1 MNSSRQNHQHNA
13 RTALH
18 TLRTAFLVATLSA
31 AMLLTACGGGGQ
43 AEPEQAKAPE
53 ITRLHK
59 LGVNNTAAGAA
70 SDSTAVQVNV
80 DTRALISKV
89 SLVST
94 VDQSSVALAFKAD
107 GNSLTVQLPNAL
119 ANAAAGTWMLVVT
132 DDAGLASAAALLNL
146 NQNQ

>member
-1 MNSSRQNHQHNA
+1 MNTSRHNRNA
-13 RTALH
+13 RTALNA
-18 TLRTAFLVATLSA
+18 LRSAFLAATLGT
-31 AMLLTACGGGGQ
+31 AMMLTACGGGSQ

-59 LGVNNTAAGAA
+59 LGVNNATAGAA
-70 SDSTAVQVNV
+70 GDSTAVQIQV

-94 VDQSSVALAFKAD
+94 IDQSTVALPFKAD
-107 GNSLTVQLPNAL
+107 GSSLTVQVPHTC
-119 ANAAAGTWMLVVT
+119 ANAPAGTWTLVVT
-132 DDAGLASAAALLNL
+132 DDAGLASAALLLAL